1 MRLKRKLKTQFLSQ
15 VDKINIKKEK
25 MSIEKKLLKA
35 SVTFLL
41 ILLLLLWGVIP
52 SIVLHILGIDVESL
66 SDTVKVLISF
76 INDMLFIL
84 LLIFMYFKTV
94 KNDFIKYFNHNFF
107 DNLKKTLFYWSLGL
121 CCLVV
126 SNYIITFVLNGQ
138 LSENEEAIRSMFQ
151 LHPFYMAFN
160 IVIYAPITEELIF
173 RKSIKDACNSKWGF
187 ILASGLIFGS
197 LHVITSITDLT
208 SLLHLLPYCS
218 LGIAFSWLYHDS
230 DNIFSTITAHF
241 IHNTMALFVYLLTL

>member
-84 LLIFMYFKTV
+84 LLMLMYFKTV
-94 KNDFIKYFNHNFF
+94 KNDFIKYF
-107 DNLKKTLFYWSLGL
+107 K
-121 CCLVV
+121 
-126 SNYIITFVLNGQ
+126 YI
-138 LSENEEAIRSMFQ
+138 
-151 LHPFYMAFN
+151 Y
-160 IVIYAPITEELIF
+160 
-173 RKSIKDACNSKWGF
+173 
-187 ILASGLIFGS
+187 
-197 LHVITSITDLT
+197 
-208 SLLHLLPYCS
+208 
-218 LGIAFSWLYHDS
+218 
-230 DNIFSTITAHF
+230 
-241 IHNTMALFVYLLTL
+241 

>member
-1 MRLKRKLKTQFLSQ
+1 MRLKRKLKPQFLNQINKTS
-15 VDKINIKKEK
+15 NIKET
-25 MSIEKKLLKA
+25 MSIEKKLLRG
-35 SVTFLL
+35 TFTLL
-41 ILLLLLWGVIP
+41 LVLLLLLWGSIP
-52 SIVLHILGIDVESL
+52 SIVLHVLGIDAEGL
-66 SDTVKVLISF
+66 SDAVRILISF

-84 LLIFMYFKTV
+84 LLILIYYKTI
-94 KNDFIKYFNHNFF
+94 KNDFVKYFNHNFF

-121 CCLVV
+121 CCMVV
-126 SNYIITFVLNGQ
+126 GNYIVTFVLNGQ
-138 LSENEEAIRSMFQ
+138 LAENEEAIRSMFQ

-173 RKSIKDACNSKWGF
+173 RKSIKDASSSKWGF

-197 LHVITSITDLT
+197 LHVITSITDLI

-218 LGIAFSWLYHDS
+218 LGIALSWLYHDS